1 MAMERID
8 KMHTDFRI
16 LEVTLEKLDDD
27 HSATALEKIKKCL
40 NDLFVKSKCKGVI
53 YKDIISVFLSIPNIA
68 CGGGRVAL
76 PIQLFCN
83 VKCSIGSQ
91 VNGKSFANAS

>member
-27 HSATALEKIKKCL
+27 HSATALE
-40 NDLFVKSKCKGVI
+40 
-53 YKDIISVFLSIPNIA
+53 
-68 CGGGRVAL
+68 
-76 PIQLFCN
+76 
-83 VKCSIGSQ
+83 
-91 VNGKSFANAS
+91 